1 MPPDRVCVA
10 QIGGAHGT
18 RGEVKLKS
26 FTTDPLAVKD
36 YAPVESEDG
45 AASFEIEELR
55 PAKGYLV
62 AKLRGVRDRSTA
74 ERLRNVKLFVPRQRL
89 PAPDTDEF
97 YHADLIGMRA
107 VTAEGRE
114 MGSVQAVYNFGAGD
128 ILELRLIESGATVM
142 VPFTTTY
149 VPEIDIPG
157 GRIVIRCQMS
167 DVR

>member
-36 YAPVESEDG
+36 YAPLESEDG
-45 AASFEIEELR
+45 AARFEIEELR

-62 AKLRGVRDRSTA
+62 AKLRGVLDRGSA
-74 ERLRNVKLFVPRQRL
+74 ERLRNVKLFVPRQCL
-89 PAPDTDEF
+89 PAPDADEF

-107 VTAEGRE
+107 VTTEGRE
-114 MGSVQAVYNFGAGD
+114 MGCVQAVYNFGAGD

-142 VPFTTTY
+142 VPFTTAC

-157 GRIVIRCQMS
+157 GRIVIRCQTT
-167 DVR
+167 DDR

>member
-1 MPPDRVCVA
+1 MATERVCVA
-10 QIGGAHGT
+10 QIGGAHGL

-36 YAPVESEDG
+36 YAPLESEDG
-45 AASFEIEELR
+45 AARFEIEELR

-62 AKLRGVRDRSTA
+62 AKLRGVLDRGSA
-74 ERLRNVKLFVPRQRL
+74 ERLRNVKLFVPRQCL
-89 PAPDTDEF
+89 PAPDADEF

-107 VTAEGRE
+107 VTTEGRE
-114 MGSVQAVYNFGAGD
+114 MGCVQAVYNFGAGD

-142 VPFTTTY
+142 VPFTTAC
-149 VPEIDIPG
+149 VPEIDIAG
-157 GRIVIRCQMS
+157 RRIVVVLS